1 MILRKIVQSA
11 AAAGLFASALA
22 SSATAAEPKLTN
34 STSFRLPFVVDA
46 EEGQQLPGYA
56 VLFGA
61 RDGGP
66 MQYLKR
72 VPVSAGGF
80 QVSAPA
86 DGLWDFAIRMTD
98 RDGVPD
104 PADGPLT
111 SVVQVIVDTTAPRL
125 DVELI
130 DGGNGTVHV
139 KWNAP
144 EEYVAGSI
152 KFEYAEG
159 TAGQW
164 KPLQMTPGPS
174 GEATIHTRPGTSV
187 AVRGSVSDRAGNAG
201 NVRREM
207 ITSVPVA
214 RPVVQ
219 APQYSSSAP
228 TPQVPVVAAP
238 VGQMPFQSPQTT
250 VQQPFQAPVAS
261 AAQISTPQAINVP
274 PTAAVIPAS
283 PNGIALPNTIQPST
297 FVSSQEGPQSSYPT
311 TALPADAWAD
321 PAQSVTAATP
331 SVPTSLPGQPTA
343 QLVAGATFNVDYT
356 VEDVGPSGVSSVELF
371 VTENGGQKWF
381 RYGNDTDMKSPMLVD
396 VQGEGTFGF
405 AIRVRNGVGFIDP
418 PPQPGDNPEIVV
430 TVDQTAP
437 ATQLAVPEVRL
448 QGSPL
453 VHLEWNVQDV
463 QSTNVRLEWA
473 TSAAGPWNPVFDW
486 QQDPGRIEWPIQ
498 PNSPHSVHFR
508 LLARDAAGNIGS
520 SQTSQP
526 VLIDLKRPKARMLG
540 VQQASRSIGY

>member
-11 AAAGLFASALA
+11 AAASLFAAGLG
-22 SSATAAEPKLTN
+22 SSANAAEPHLTN
-34 STSFRLPFVVDA
+34 STSFRIPFYVEA

-61 RDGGP
+61 RDGGQ
-66 MQYLKR
+66 MQQLKR
-72 VPVSAGGF
+72 VPVSAGSF
-80 QVSAPA
+80 QFSAPS

-98 RDGVPD
+98 RAGVPD
-104 PADGPLT
+104 PADGPLK
-111 SVVQVIVDTTAPRL
+111 SEVQVIVDTAAPRL

-130 DGGNGTVHV
+130 DGGNGTVYV
-139 KWNAP
+139 KWNVP
-144 EEYVAGSI
+144 EDCVPGSI
-152 KFEYAEG
+152 QFEYAEG
-159 TAGQW
+159 TNGQW
-164 KPLQMTPGPS
+164 KPLQMSPGTS

-214 RPVVQ
+214 KPAPQ
-219 APQYSSSAP
+219 SPQYSAAP
-228 TPQVPVVAAP
+228 APHLPAVAAP
-238 VGQMPFQSPQTT
+238 VGQMPFQIQQSTGQRAFPAPAISGPAVGAVEAMNIPQTGA
-250 VQQPFQAPVAS
+250 VAPAQPTGV
-261 AAQISTPQAINVP
+261 
-274 PTAAVIPAS
+274 
-283 PNGIALPNTIQPST
+283 ALPNTVQPSA
-297 FVSSQEGPQSSYPT
+297 FASQGMAQNPYPAAT
-311 TALPADAWAD
+311 NAWTD
-321 PAQSVTAATP
+321 PSRPVTAATP
-331 SVPTSLPGQPTA
+331 SVQTSIPGQPTV
-343 QLVAGATFNVDYT
+343 QLVANAVFNVDYA

-405 AIRVRNGVGFIDP
+405 AIRVRNGVGFIDT
-418 PPQPGDNPEIVV
+418 PPQPGDAPEIVV

-437 ATQLAVPEVRL
+437 VTQLAVPEVRI
-448 QGSPL
+448 QSNPL

-473 TSAAGPWNPVFDW
+473 TSTSGPWIPVFDW
-486 QQDPGRIEWPIQ
+486 QQDPGRIDWPIQ
-498 PNSPHSVHFR
+498 ANSPHSVHFR

-526 VLIDLKRPKARMLG
+526 VLIDLKRPKARMIG
-540 VQQASRSIGY
+540 VQPAARSIGY